1 MCERASTR
9 IRGCLIQRQII
20 LVPRDFLVYVTRTV
34 YTFFVRDARKVLSVV
49 FAISISS
56 VDARK
61 NIKDRDQIST
71 GTREKIVICISIEIA
86 IFNDTDRIQVVRV
99 NGDFF
104 PLEDPRSTWS
114 ALINAR
120 GTATTWNLNRILS
133 YRWISDAL
141 EFFFLFFF
149 LFCNKWNRNRRL
161 QFYEITLHP

>member
-20 LVPRDFLVYVTRTV
+20 LVPRDFLVYVSRTV

-49 FAISISS
+49 FAFSISS

-71 GTREKIVICISIEIA
+71 RTREKILICISIEIA
-86 IFNDTDRIQVVRV
+86 IFNDTDRIQVIRV

-120 GTATTWNLNRILS
+120 GTTTTWNLNRILS

-141 EFFFLFFF
+141 EFFFFCFVFFF
-149 LFCNKWNRNRRL
+149 LII
-161 QFYEITLHP
+161 EIEIEDFNFMK